1 MPAAAYAAVFPPEP
15 LRERFLSRHPE
26 LRQELQLF
34 LGSAEF
40 FETIFLYQ
48 LALVDYI
55 YTGRLHFLG
64 TVIDVPPEARREHLR
79 SMIEQLRRTP
89 ERLCILCTQN
99 RVCNYDDLSVSVF
112 VNQHA
117 AFVLDG
123 ASGGAQPAYTV
134 SSGAMVHQLNVWMD
148 HFRKLPAA
156 QRLTGQDAI
165 DYLTRCMR
173 LL

>member
-1 MPAAAYAAVFPPEP
+1 MQPFFLPES
-15 LRERFLSRHPE
+15 LQEQFLAQHPE
-26 LRQELQLF
+26 LEQELQLF

-48 LALVDYI
+48 LTLVDYI
-55 YTGRLHFLG
+55 DTGRLQFLG

-79 SMIEQLRRTP
+79 SMIDQLRQAP

-117 AFVLDG
+117 AFMLDG
-123 ASGGAQPAYTV
+123 AADGAQPAYTV
-134 SSGAMVHQLNVWMD
+134 ASGAIVRQLNIWMD
-148 HFRKLPAA
+148 HFGKLPAA

>member
-1 MPAAAYAAVFPPEP
+1 M
-15 LRERFLSRHPE
+15 
-26 LRQELQLF
+26 
-34 LGSAEF
+34 
-40 FETIFLYQ
+40 
-48 LALVDYI
+48 DYI
-55 YTGRLHFLG
+55 DTGRLQFLG

-79 SMIEQLRRTP
+79 SMIDQLRQAP

>member
-1 MPAAAYAAVFPPEP
+1 MQPFFLPEP
-15 LRERFLSRHPE
+15 LRERFLSRPPE